1 MRVESRAKKAK
12 KKLKNQTINLPLGES
27 IVREKRE
34 KKRFQKK

>member
-1 MRVESRAKKAK
+1 MMHKRKG
-12 KKLKNQTINLPLGES
+12 INLPLGES